1 MSQSNGVNTSQIAA
15 CNTVSHSMTIV
26 GAVPRNT
33 QKGSHKKSTC
43 ARLWKTVQPTGTR
56 DRQQLISTLPLGTNV
71 PQRSANHSCLFTHK
85 HYALRSPMGKPARC
99 SWPSRAPPPQ
109 ISATLRDPC
118 NDRCSTS
125 LFDFTRKA
133 APGASG
139 EVN

>member
-1 MSQSNGVNTSQIAA
+1 MSQSNCVNTSQNAA
-15 CNTVSHSMTIV
+15 CNTVSHTMTMWELSQEL
-26 GAVPRNT
+26 NK
-33 QKGSHKKSTC
+33 KGSHKKSTC
-43 ARLWKTVQPTGTR
+43 AHLWTTVHPTGTR

-118 NDRCSTS
+118 NYRCSTS